1 MPTDDT
7 LTTLA
12 GIAVLNIAA
21 AAALMLGIGPGHP
34 NGYGWR
40 HAIAGFSRRTLQLFA
55 HACGCLMGL
64 AEKLAQ
70 SLRR

>member
-12 GIAVLNIAA
+12 GLAVLNIAA
-21 AAALMLGIGPGHP
+21 AAALMIGLGPGHP

-40 HAIAGFSRRTLQLFA
+40 HAIAGFSRRTRQLFG
-55 HACGCLMGL
+55 HAFGCLTGL
-64 AEKLAQ
+64 AERLAQ
-70 SLRR
+70 RLRR